1 MASSSSRKKA
11 SRSNATP
18 EYDSE
23 PMEGDGDGGSEDDD
37 ENDDDD
43 EEEDFEDDDDE
54 DVGRKRKAPAKRA
67 TGSSQIKY
75 LLTVVSFFFF
85 FYLDFHGAADF
96 GTLIFFC
103 DFWRSVEEE
112 KVALI

>member
-1 MASSSSRKKA
+1 MALLSSRKKA

-23 PMEGDGDGGSEDDD
+23 PIEGEGDGGSEDDD

-43 EEEDFEDDDDE
+43 GEEDFDDDDDE
-54 DVGRKRKAPAKRA
+54 DVGRKRKAPAKRP

-75 LLTVVSFFFF
+75 LLTVVFFFTSISTAPLTLGLYF
-85 FYLDFHGAADF
+85 FATFGAASK
-96 GTLIFFC
+96 
-103 DFWRSVEEE
+103 R
-112 KVALI
+112 KK